1 MIKELKCKNF
11 KSFKKEQILSLEP
24 INRLE
29 SDLDIF
35 NIAEIGGEKLFK
47 TAVIYGHNAYGKS
60 NLFKALK
67 TMIQIIKFSGNNDYE
82 INIDNFKLDGESSSL
97 PSMFEITFI
106 LNELTYRY
114 GFEIFKDTVIKEWL
128 YKKNK
133 REVNIY
139 NRENEININT
149 SYREKLKKYVEFTR
163 KDELFLSS
171 MIRNNIQDEM
181 KEIYKKLTEDIVIIS
196 GEQINTHMTST
207 LILENDERSIKELIL
222 TCLKFA
228 DLGISDISVKE
239 DEKSASEIPD
249 FIRELFAKNTKDM
262 NTSKGKWVEI
272 QEQIIHKKYNNEGLE
287 IGTID
292 FDLLANESEGTIKF
306 YSLLGPILD
315 SLLNGKSV
323 FIDEL
328 DSKLHNTLTTKII
341 NLFNNLGINKK
352 KSQLIF
358 NTHDLQI
365 LSDKFFRRDQIYI
378 VDKNEYGE
386 SELASI
392 GDYKGIDKKTNI
404 LKHYLAGNFGGIG
417 RVKDI
422 NDLSFNNISSNN
434 LMGD

>member
-1 MIKELKCKNF
+1 MIKEIKCKNF

-29 SDLDIF
+29 SDLDFF
-35 NIAEIGGEKLFK
+35 NITEIGGEQLFK

-82 INIDNFKLDGESSSL
+82 INVDNFKLDEESSSL
-97 PSMFEITFI
+97 PSMFEITFV
-106 LNELTYRY
+106 LNKITYRY

-133 REVNIY
+133 REVNVY

-149 SYREKLKKYVEFTR
+149 SYRDKLKKYVEFTR

-171 MIRNNIQDEM
+171 MIRNNIQDEI
-181 KEIYKKLTEDIVIIS
+181 KAVYEKLTKSIVIIS
-196 GEQINTHMTST
+196 GEQINTQITST
-207 LILENDERSIKELIL
+207 LILENDEHLIKELVL
-222 TCLKFA
+222 NCLKFA
-228 DLGISDISVKE
+228 DLGISDINVTE
-239 DEKSASEIPD
+239 DEKSASEI
-249 FIRELFAKNTKDM
+249 
-262 NTSKGKWVEI
+262 
-272 QEQIIHKKYNNEGLE
+272 QEQIVHKKYNSEDIE
-287 IGTID
+287 IGTTD

-315 SLLNGKSV
+315 SLLNGKSI

-352 KSQLIF
+352 NSQLIF

-422 NDLSFNNISSNN
+422 NNLSFNNISNNN

>member
-82 INIDNFKLDGESSSL
+82 INIDNFKLDEESSSL

-272 QEQIIHKKYNNEGLE
+272 QEQIVHKKYNNEGLE

-292 FDLLANESEGTIKF
+292 FDLLANESE
-306 YSLLGPILD
+306 
-315 SLLNGKSV
+315 
-323 FIDEL
+323 
-328 DSKLHNTLTTKII
+328 
-341 NLFNNLGINKK
+341 
-352 KSQLIF
+352 
-358 NTHDLQI
+358 
-365 LSDKFFRRDQIYI
+365 
-378 VDKNEYGE
+378 
-386 SELASI
+386 
-392 GDYKGIDKKTNI
+392 
-404 LKHYLAGNFGGIG
+404 
-417 RVKDI
+417 
-422 NDLSFNNISSNN
+422 
-434 LMGD
+434 

>member
-11 KSFKKEQILSLEP
+11 KSFKREQILSLEP

-29 SDLDIF
+29 SDLDFF
-35 NIAEIGGEKLFK
+35 NITEIGGEQLFK

-82 INIDNFKLDGESSSL
+82 INVDNFKLDEESSSL
-97 PSMFEITFI
+97 PSMFEITFV
-106 LNELTYRY
+106 LNKITYRY

-133 REVNIY
+133 REVNVY
-139 NRENEININT
+139 NRENKININT
-149 SYREKLKKYVEFTR
+149 SYRDKLKKYVEFTR

-171 MIRNNIQDEM
+171 MIRNNIQDEI
-181 KEIYKKLTEDIVIIS
+181 KAVYEKLTKSIVIIS
-196 GEQINTHMTST
+196 GEQINTQITST
-207 LILENDERSIKELIL
+207 LILENDEHLIKELVL
-222 TCLKFA
+222 NCLKFA
-228 DLGISDISVKE
+228 DLGISDINVTE
-239 DEKSASEIPD
+239 DEKSASEI
-249 FIRELFAKNTKDM
+249 
-262 NTSKGKWVEI
+262 
-272 QEQIIHKKYNNEGLE
+272 QEQIVHKKYNSEDIE
-287 IGTID
+287 IGTTD

-315 SLLNGKSV
+315 SLLNGKSI

-352 KSQLIF
+352 NSQLIF

-386 SELASI
+386 SEL
-392 GDYKGIDKKTNI
+392 
-404 LKHYLAGNFGGIG
+404 
-417 RVKDI
+417 
-422 NDLSFNNISSNN
+422 
-434 LMGD
+434 